1 MKKAVCGIYNGMN
14 KISGVIQKILEAV
27 VVLPV
32 LSCAADLLLQ
42 VTYRFILVNFVSWSC
57 SWTTEYAQD
66 ALIWITY
73 LMVGICYKEGSMA
86 SVNFIYDRLGEKG
99 KLVLYCITRI
109 IVFIFLIMG
118 LKYGWDAIISMLTWN
133 STSLHLPGY
142 LLYSAPF
149 LGCILMGY
157 EAVTETL
164 GVLCGEL
171 LPFVGRPPKEEEI
184 ELTEQEKE
192 ELRSIE
198 GE

>member
-27 VVLPV
+27 VVLLV

-86 SVNFIYDRLGEKG
+86 SKAN
-99 KLVLYCITRI
+99 LVKDFNNKNT
-109 IVFIFLIMG
+109 
-118 LKYGWDAIISMLTWN
+118 K
-133 STSLHLPGY
+133 
-142 LLYSAPF
+142 
-149 LGCILMGY
+149 
-157 EAVTETL
+157 
-164 GVLCGEL
+164 
-171 LPFVGRPPKEEEI
+171 
-184 ELTEQEKE
+184 
-192 ELRSIE
+192 
-198 GE
+198 